1 MALRITSPEA
11 RPGTR
16 ASTDSSFIV
25 SRRATEASLS
35 GRGSEA
41 FLGSGA
47 LGAVF
52 IIVLALRVGMETDPV
67 DRKQATD

>member
-1 MALRITSPEA
+1 M
-11 RPGTR
+11 
-16 ASTDSSFIV
+16 
-25 SRRATEASLS
+25 S
-35 GRGSEA
+35 GSGSEA

-67 DRKQATD
+67 ERKQATD